1 MRLAAGTRGLP
12 SKILVEPKPQAFD
25 IPVIPS
31 FIDFVS
37 RRRLSRCR
45 PSCAEVAG
53 LRRMLEETRQAL
65 RRAEE
70 ELCWEQGVSAVLQDL
85 YRPLV
90 AADSSSRET
99 ARIVLE
105 KARQLTG
112 SACGFISLVENA
124 TANGAPQ
131 RVVVAE
137 TADGEGAAGRFESPP
152 AEQAGLFARALHSG
166 QAFFDNTPSGGAGAS
181 GPAAIR
187 RILAVPVKLDAKV
200 VGQLALANAGRD
212 YVERDLRLVNYLA
225 KFYAMALEHKRSQ
238 QRLYATLRE
247 KEVLLREIH
256 HRVKNNL
263 QVISSLLSLQ
273 AGSLE
278 DPAAREML
286 KESQNRVRSMAL
298 VHDQLHRSRDL
309 SRIGFREYVK
319 NLCASL
325 FSSYG
330 IDSARIA
337 LRVEVEDVSLPIDTA
352 IPCGLIIHE
361 LVSNSLK
368 HAFPDGRCGEIFIG
382 LAPAPGRGKLLTV
395 ADNGIGLPR
404 DVDLDTVH
412 SLGLRLVRILAG
424 QIDAPVRC
432 LVRQGTLFEIELPE
446 PDSEEGPALL

>member
-1 MRLAAGTRGLP
+1 
-12 SKILVEPKPQAFD
+12 
-25 IPVIPS
+25 VIQS
-31 FIDFVS
+31 FIDFLS
-37 RRRLSRCR
+37 RRWLNRCR
-45 PSCAEVAG
+45 RNCLEVAG

-112 SACGFISLVENA
+112 SACGFISLTENA
-124 TANGAPQ
+124 AANGAPQ

-137 TADGEGAAGRFESPP
+137 GGAQEEAAAPGWPPAGR
-152 AEQAGLFARALHSG
+152 AGVLVKALESG
-166 QAFFDNTPSGGAGAS
+166 QAFFDNTLSGSTADEAS
-181 GPAAIR
+181 GPVAIR
-187 RILAVPVKLDAKV
+187 RFLAVPVKLDGKV
-200 VGQLALANAGRD
+200 VGQLALANPARD

-225 KFYAMALEHKRSQ
+225 KFYAMALQHKRSQ

-273 AGSLE
+273 AASLE
-278 DPAAREML
+278 DAEAREML

-330 IDSARIA
+330 IDSGLIA
-337 LRVEVEDVSLPIDTA
+337 LRVEVEEVSLPIDTA

-368 HAFPDGRCGEIFIG
+368 HAFPDGRRGEIFIG
-382 LAPAPGRGKLLTV
+382 LRTTPGPGKVLTV
-395 ADNGIGLPR
+395 ADDGVGLPR

-412 SLGLRLVRILAG
+412 SLGLRLVRILAA

-432 LVRQGTLFEIELPE
+432 LVRDGTRFEIVLPE
-446 PDSEEGPALL
+446 AASEEEPALP

>member
-1 MRLAAGTRGLP
+1 M
-12 SKILVEPKPQAFD
+12 IQ
-25 IPVIPS
+25 S

-37 RRRLSRCR
+37 RRWLSRCR
-45 PSCAEVAG
+45 RRCPEVAG

-90 AADSSSRET
+90 AADSSSGET

-112 SACGFISLVENA
+112 SACGFISLAENA
-124 TANGAPQ
+124 MANGAAQ
-131 RVVVAE
+131 RIVVADPGG
-137 TADGEGAAGRFESPP
+137 TEGTTDSSGWPPAGR
-152 AEQAGLFARALHSG
+152 AGLFGKALESG
-166 QAFFDNTPSGGAGAS
+166 QAFFDNTLPGGAAGGGSA
-181 GPAAIR
+181 PNAIR
-187 RILAVPVKLDAKV
+187 RFLAVPVKLDGKV
-200 VGQLALANAGRD
+200 VGQLALANPARD

-225 KFYAMALEHKRSQ
+225 KFYAMALQHKRSQ

-273 AGSLE
+273 AASLE

-368 HAFPDGRCGEIFIG
+368 HAFPEGRHGEIFIG
-382 LAPAPGRGKLLTV
+382 LSQAPGRGKVLTV
-395 ADNGIGLPR
+395 ADDGVGLPR

-412 SLGLRLVRILAG
+412 SLGLRLVRILAA

-432 LVRQGTLFEIELPE
+432 LVGGGTRFEIVLPE
-446 PDSEEGPALL
+446 AASEEESALP

>member
-1 MRLAAGTRGLP
+1 MIGRRGP
-12 SKILVEPKPQAFD
+12 PPRILVEPNR
-25 IPVIPS
+25 PVLDVTPAVIQS

-37 RRRLSRCR
+37 RRWLSRCR
-45 PSCAEVAG
+45 RNCIEVAG
-53 LRRMLEETRQAL
+53 LRRTLEETRTAL

-112 SACGFISLVENA
+112 SACGFISLVESA

-131 RVVVAE
+131 RVLVAE
-137 TADGEGAAGRFESPP
+137 SGAETGSVDPLQLPLAEGTGPF
-152 AEQAGLFARALHSG
+152 AEALETG
-166 QAFFDNTPSGGAGAS
+166 QAFFDNAPRGRL
-181 GPAAIR
+181 R
-187 RILAVPVKLDAKV
+187 RFLAVPLKLDGKV
-200 VGQLALANAGRD
+200 VGQLALFDSSRD
-212 YVERDLRLVNYLA
+212 YFERDLRLVNDLA

-337 LRVEVEDVSLPIDTA
+337 LRVDVEDVSLPIDTA

-368 HAFPDGRCGEIFIG
+368 HAFPDGRSGEIFIR
-382 LAPAPGRGKLLTV
+382 LARVPGRGKLLTV
-395 ADNGIGLPR
+395 CDDGIGLPPKI
-404 DVDLDTVH
+404 DLETVH

-432 LVRQGTLFEIELPE
+432 RAHEGTCFEIELPE
-446 PDSEEGPALL
+446 PASEEGSTLP

>member
-1 MRLAAGTRGLP
+1 
-12 SKILVEPKPQAFD
+12 
-25 IPVIPS
+25 
-31 FIDFVS
+31 
-37 RRRLSRCR
+37 
-45 PSCAEVAG
+45 
-53 LRRMLEETRQAL
+53 MLEETRRAL

-112 SACGFISLVENA
+112 SACGFISVAESA
-124 TANGAPQ
+124 TANGAAQ
-131 RVVVAE
+131 KLVVAE
-137 TADGEGAAGRFESPP
+137 GGDAEQEAGALAWPP
-152 AEQAGLFARALHSG
+152 AERAGVLMRALESG
-166 QAFFDNTPSGGAGAS
+166 QAFFDNTLPAPAGGDAFGLGAV
-181 GPAAIR
+181 R
-187 RILAVPVKLDAKV
+187 RFLAVPVKLDGKV
-200 VGQLALANAGRD
+200 VGQLALANPGRD

-225 KFYAMALEHKRSQ
+225 KFYAMALQHKRSQ

-273 AGSLE
+273 AASLE

-337 LRVEVEDVSLPIDTA
+337 LRVEVDDVSLPIDTA

-368 HAFPDGRCGEIFIG
+368 HAFPDGRSGEIFIR
-382 LAPAPGRGKLLTV
+382 LESTPGRGKVLTV
-395 ADNGIGLPR
+395 ADDGAGLPR

-412 SLGLRLVRILAG
+412 SLGLRLVRILAA
-424 QIDAPVRC
+424 QIDALVYC
-432 LVRQGTLFEIELPE
+432 LVGGGTRFEIVLPE
-446 PDSEEGPALL
+446 AASEEDPALS

>member
-1 MRLAAGTRGLP
+1 
-12 SKILVEPKPQAFD
+12 
-25 IPVIPS
+25 
-31 FIDFVS
+31 
-37 RRRLSRCR
+37 
-45 PSCAEVAG
+45 
-53 LRRMLEETRQAL
+53 MLEETRQAL

-99 ARIVLE
+99 ACIVLE

-112 SACGFISLVENA
+112 SATGFVSLAENVM
-124 TANGAPQ
+124 ANGAAQ
-131 RVVVAE
+131 QVIVAD
-137 TADGEGAAGRFESPP
+137 TGGREGGVAISEWLP
-152 AEQAGLFARALHSG
+152 AVRGDLFRRALESG
-166 QAFFDNTPSGGAGAS
+166 QAFFDNTLPGGAAEGAS
-181 GPAAIR
+181 GAGSIR
-187 RILAVPVKLDAKV
+187 RFLAVPVKLDGKV
-200 VGQLALANAGRD
+200 VGQLALANPVRD

-225 KFYAMALEHKRSQ
+225 KFYAMALQHKRSQ

-273 AGSLE
+273 AASLE
-278 DPAAREML
+278 DAAAREML

-368 HAFPDGRCGEIFIG
+368 HAFPEGRRGKIFIG
-382 LAPAPGRGKLLTV
+382 LSQAPGRGRVLTV
-395 ADNGIGLPR
+395 ADDGVGLPR

-412 SLGLRLVRILAG
+412 SLGLRLVRILAA
-424 QIDAPVRC
+424 QIDAAVRC
-432 LVRQGTLFEIELPE
+432 LVHGGTRFEIVLPE
-446 PDSEEGPALL
+446 AASEEEPALP